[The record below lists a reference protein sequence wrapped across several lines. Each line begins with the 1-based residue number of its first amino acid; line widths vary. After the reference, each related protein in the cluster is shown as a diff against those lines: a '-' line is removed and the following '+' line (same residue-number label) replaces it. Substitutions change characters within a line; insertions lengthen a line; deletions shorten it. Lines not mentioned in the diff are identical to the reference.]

1 MGILEG
7 GRGEEKGQVRWRK
20 GGREGTDQMEEKG
33 GGKEGQGRKGG
44 ELRNPSSPLVF
55 PSQHPWQTEKSICNI
70 SEALTWILT
79 ACLCG
84 GGRVGCHAGRGVI
97 HFSGEGKKIWPAIA
111 QESPLV
117 SHHPRSAMAPRHC
130 WAITA
135 QAQLGGYPVDVP
147 PPLPPPWSVASPAQN
162 PPIP

>member
-20 GGREGTDQMEEKG
+20 RGREGTDQMEEKG

-97 HFSGEGKKIWPAIA
+97 HFSGEGKKILAWHCTGVPVGVTPPPIRDGTPNPPK
-111 QESPLV
+111 E
-117 SHHPRSAMAPRHC
+117 PRHE
-130 WAITA
+130 
-135 QAQLGGYPVDVP
+135 
-147 PPLPPPWSVASPAQN
+147 PPLARLTV
-162 PPIP
+162 